1 MKYQNWIYNLFG
13 CCKGYERKA
22 FKLTSILENK
32 FYTKKT
38 MAKNI
43 ALGLILVGIAIIFLI
58 SISIFKLQIN
68 SLTNALMVESG
79 GTCIIEGK
87 CLHEKS
93 NTPVYIGVAITF
105 VTLSLGLYLIFFE
118 KGQKYTEEA
127 YKEIANSLKES
138 KKKENKDEKFNF
150 LLKALNDDEKNI
162 MTAIRDQN
170 GIEQA
175 TLRIRTDLSKTKLSV
190 LLSELEKKGLLK
202 KVAEGKKNKV
212 YLKMYI

>member
-105 VTLSLGLYLIFFE
+105 VTLSLGLYLIFFAGPE
-118 KGQKYTEEA
+118 CMGA
-127 YKEIANSLKES
+127 DPSCS
-138 KKKENKDEKFNF
+138 
-150 LLKALNDDEKNI
+150 
-162 MTAIRDQN
+162 
-170 GIEQA
+170 
-175 TLRIRTDLSKTKLSV
+175 
-190 LLSELEKKGLLK
+190 LLSGRSLQHG
-202 KVAEGKKNKV
+202 AASKNETRRT
-212 YLKMYI
+212 